1 MILSSPDGTA
11 RSRAVLSL
19 FFFHL
24 TCLTQPVAAY
34 IEQVCVHAQETQ
46 ERLVGS
52 ETQACDNTN

>member
-1 MILSSPDGTA
+1 MDTLPIMAEIQQYLAS
-11 RSRAVLSL
+11 
-19 FFFHL
+19 FFWHL